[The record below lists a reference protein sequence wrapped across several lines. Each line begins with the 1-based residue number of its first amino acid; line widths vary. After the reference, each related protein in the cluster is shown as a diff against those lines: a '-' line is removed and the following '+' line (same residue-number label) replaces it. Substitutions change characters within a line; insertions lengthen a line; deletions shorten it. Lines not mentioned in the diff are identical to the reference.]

1 MLENW
6 HQMVGIWLGT
16 IHEYLQCA
24 YEIFLLLLFSMKL
37 GVINSFPIVCFYN
50 GFKSYQVR
58 EYLQN
63 LCKTLHNGYK
73 STFMEYC
80 IKSII
85 NTRRI
90 LPIISFVPVHQ
101 LSI

>member
-1 MLENW
+1 MLHSLRPFRIASMLENW

-50 GFKSYQVR
+50 GFKSYQVG
-58 EYLQN
+58 EYLQIHARHYVMAINQHLWNIALN
-63 LCKTLHNGYK
+63 L
-73 STFMEYC
+73 
-80 IKSII
+80 
-85 NTRRI
+85 
-90 LPIISFVPVHQ
+90 
-101 LSI
+101 